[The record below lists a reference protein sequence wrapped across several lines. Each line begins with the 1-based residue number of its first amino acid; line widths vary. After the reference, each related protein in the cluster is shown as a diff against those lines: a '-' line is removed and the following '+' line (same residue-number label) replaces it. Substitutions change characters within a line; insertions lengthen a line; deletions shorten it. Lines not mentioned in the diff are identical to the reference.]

1 MKALPQGGSLANGN
15 FGLGDVENE
24 SEAATS
30 QGISEHLCLLAK
42 CSDPTSRVYF
52 MSTSV
57 QRTKGKLKVNTTG
70 SI

>member
-30 QGISEHLCLLAK
+30 LGISEHLYMFASEMFR
-42 CSDPTSRVYF
+42 SDLTCIFYVDVGSENER
-52 MSTSV
+52 
-57 QRTKGKLKVNTTG
+57 KVK
-70 SI
+70 S